1 MKSMTKLMVVA
12 MLLAAALVVAPAAAR
27 DISGNGSTVFI
38 GEKNVNLDKIFGY
51 TTVDYDQ
58 YVPNGTLVFYSSTTG
73 SGADRS
79 GTIEKTISVG
89 NTSKF
94 ELTTTDFGSL
104 IGQWYA
110 FQKGA
115 DDLTALGKADGSILV
130 QKPVLDLDVKLAKI
144 DTTYTDSVNGKTVT
158 RASNISFELEHNLGI
173 TGLDEPFKVDIEVT
187 TPSGGKLTTFGDN
200 DVQLK
205 GLELT
210 GQKNVTTNYHNAIDL
225 KGLDPGTY
233 TAIAKWPSSSDFYD
247 KGYNSNTVTFE
258 ILTKAIAISSNKDSV
273 VRGNNFVVTITG
285 ESKADYW
292 VFVKDAAIGADEYPT
307 MLAGQPGVNTTVEVD
322 SNKLPTGIIGKQSKL
337 PSSYATTQWI
347 GLDEEEKKG
356 PVSNT
361 IAVVNTKAD
370 GTRTIEFK
378 TTGKTDDRQFTI
390 RVQELKDSTK
400 YDDVKVRVEE
410 GDVTITASGTG
421 VYYIGEEITLS
432 GTCTDNKDWVY
443 LFLTGPNLPAAGVNL
458 TKLDKAVSDQKVTFT
473 QEEVEADDTWSYKWN
488 TADLADD
495 AVRTLDAGGYTI
507 YAVSQPKNKDDLS
520 DAKYATAAIQLKTGF
535 LTATSSGAKIAKGDD
550 LKITGTAMGDP
561 DNVFVWIFG
570 KNRQVLGESATVE
583 SDGSFEYELKGG
595 ETKDWSAGQYFAV
608 VQHPMM
614 DKKQGVY
621 KYDDGKIKGAPGS
634 GINEIYIGKLQAS
647 DAANALIQALDSPNI
662 DDTYVKLTFDVEE
675 PYIFIDSIGDKE
687 AGSKF
692 TITGTTNVA
701 VGDKLIIDVT
711 SAAFGPTK
719 KTEAS
724 GFGASSG
731 NVVVEKGDGAN
742 KWSFEVDASDLKP
755 DQYIVKVECIETDT
769 TATANFNLVEAVET
783 TPTTVTTTAPAVE
796 TTTTAPAGETTT
808 EPTPTPGFGAL
819 VALAGLGAVAFLVL
833 RRK

>member
-12 MLLAAALVVAPAAAR
+12 MLLVAALVVAPAAAR
-27 DISGNGSTVFI
+27 PVVSGDTVFI
-38 GEKNVNLDKIFGY
+38 GEKDVNLNKVF
-51 TTVDYDQ
+51 
-58 YVPNGTLVFYSSTTG
+58 NGSTAEIAGAGGVLVYYSSVTG
-73 SGADRS
+73 GAADRT
-79 GTIEKTISVG
+79 GTIQKSIPVNNPDT
-89 NTSKF
+89 F
-94 ELTTTDFGSL
+94 ELTATDFGSL
-104 IGQWYA
+104 TGQWYA
-110 FQKGA
+110 FNKSGTPNYA
-115 DDLTALGKADGSILV
+115 VLGDAFGSILV
-130 QKPVLDLDVKLAKI
+130 QKPTVNLDVKLAGS
-144 DTTYTDSVNGKTVT
+144 TDSVNGKTVT
-158 RASNISFELEHNLGI
+158 RSSNISFELEHNLGVEG
-173 TGLDEPFKVDIEVT
+173 TPFEIDIEVT
-187 TPSGGKLTTFGDN
+187 TPSGGKLTTFGN
-200 DVQLK
+200 NSVNLK
-205 GLELT
+205 GLPLS
-210 GQKNVTTNYHNAIDL
+210 GQKYKTDDSKGPYPLGIDL
-225 KGLDPGTY
+225 EGREAGTY

-258 ILTKAIAISSNKDSV
+258 VLTKKVAISSNKDSV

-285 ESKADYW
+285 ESKTDYY
-292 VFVKDAAIGADEYPT
+292 VFIKDASIKANEYP
-307 MLAGQPGVNTTVEVD
+307 LILEGQPGVTTENVD
-322 SNKLPTGIIGKQSKL
+322 SISGAANYLGTKAK
-337 PSSYATTQWI
+337 
-347 GLDEEEKKG
+347 
-356 PVSNT
+356 
-361 IAVVNTKAD
+361 VNTKAD
-370 GTRTIEFK
+370 GTRTIEFN
-378 TTGKTDDRQFTI
+378 TTTNTDDRQYTI
-390 RVQELKDSTK
+390 RVEEITTTPGKAST

-421 VYYIGEEITLS
+421 VYYLGEEITLS
-432 GTCTDNKDWVY
+432 GTCTDNKDYVY
-443 LFLTGPNLPAAGVNL
+443 LFLTGPNLATRGV
-458 TKLDKAVSDQKVTFT
+458 KLEGTMDPVENGTHTGFTF
-473 QEEVEADDTWSYKWN
+473 EKVEADDTWSFKWN
-488 TADLADD
+488 TADIT
-495 AVRTLDAGGYTI
+495 RSLDAGGYTI
-507 YAVSQPKNKDDLS
+507 YAVSLPRDKDALS
-520 DAKYATAAIQLKTGF
+520 QAKYATAAVQLKTGF

-561 DNVFVWIFG
+561 NNVYVWIFG

-583 SDGSFEYELKGG
+583 ADGSFEYELKGG

-614 DKKQGVY
+614 DGEQGIY
-621 KYDDGKIKGAPGS
+621 ADKDERIIYGIDGS
-634 GINEIYIGKLQAS
+634 GVAEKGINIGRLQAS

-662 DDTYVKLTFDVEE
+662 DDTYVKLTFDFEE
-675 PYIFIDSIGDKE
+675 AYIFIDPIGDKE

-711 SAAFGPTK
+711 SAAFGPTT

-742 KWSFEVDASDLKP
+742 KWSFEVDAADLKP

-769 TATANFNLVEAVET
+769 TATANFNMVEADET

>member
-12 MLLAAALVVAPAAAR
+12 MLLVAALVVAPAAAVR
-27 DISGNGSTVFI
+27 DVSSGGTVFI
-38 GEKNVNLDKIFGY
+38 GEKNVNLNGVFD
-51 TTVDYDQ
+51 TTVGDS
-58 YVPNGTLVFYSSTTG
+58 GTLVYYSSVATPD
-73 SGADRS
+73 AA
-79 GTIEKTISVG
+79 TIGQTISVS
-89 NTSKF
+89 NVTDF
-94 ELTTTDFGSL
+94 ELTTSDFGTT
-104 IGQWYA
+104 GAWYA
-110 FQKGA
+110 FNATTAKTEK
-115 DDLTALGKADGSILV
+115 LTNQSAADGYILV
-130 QKPVLDLDVKLAKI
+130 QKPSVKLNVKLAK
-144 DTTYTDSVNGKTVT
+144 DGKVTTDSVDGKTVT
-158 RASNISFELEHNLGI
+158 RNSQIAFELEHNLGI
-173 TGLDEPFKVDIEVT
+173 SLVGGPFQIDVEVT
-187 TPSGGKLTTFGDN
+187 TPNGGKLNELGKEVLSNGMVTDN
-200 DVQLK
+200 AVSLK
-205 GLELT
+205 NLRLT
-210 GQKNVTTNYHNAIDL
+210 GQKNTTAAISLEGMDA
-225 KGLDPGTY
+225 GTY
-233 TAIAKWPSSSDFYD
+233 TAIAKWPSKTDIRGSDFYD
-247 KGYNSNTVTFE
+247 KGYNSNTVNFE
-258 ILTKAIAISSNKDSV
+258 ILSKAIAISSSKDSV

-292 VFVKDAAIGADEYPT
+292 VFVKDAAIAGKEYPT
-307 MLAGQPGVNTTVEVD
+307 MLANQPGVNTSIMKTTAGMIDLE
-322 SNKLPTGIIGKQSKL
+322 PGYKL
-337 PSSYATTQWI
+337 PSSLATVDGKNVT
-347 GLDEEEKKG
+347 
-356 PVSNT
+356 NT
-361 IAVVNTKAD
+361 VAVVGTKAD
-370 GTRTIEFK
+370 GTRDIEFR
-378 TTGKTDDRQFTI
+378 TTGDTKDRQFTI
-390 RVQELKDSTK
+390 RVQEVKDTNK

-473 QEEVEADDTWSYKWN
+473 EEEVDADDTWSYKWN
-488 TADLADD
+488 TADLADE

-520 DAKYATAAIQLKTGF
+520 EAKYATAAIQLKTGF

-570 KNRQVLGESATVE
+570 KNLQVLGESATVE

-595 ETKDWSAGQYFAV
+595 DTKDWSAGQYFAV
-608 VQHPMM
+608 IQHPMM
-614 DKKQGVY
+614 DKKQGIKAGAKDTPKEGWLVGESGSGFM
-621 KYDDGKIKGAPGS
+621 DVKIKA
-634 GINEIYIGKLQAS
+634 LQAS
-647 DAANALIQALDSPNI
+647 DAATALIQALDSPNI

-675 PYIFIDSIGDKE
+675 PYIFIDPIGDKA

-692 TITGTTNVA
+692 TITGTTNAA

-711 SAAFGPTK
+711 SAAFGPSK

-731 NVVVEKGDGAN
+731 NVIVEKGDGAN
-742 KWSFEVDASDLKP
+742 KWSFEVDAADLKP

-783 TPTTVTTTAPAVE
+783 TPTTVVTTTAPAGEV
-796 TTTTAPAGETTT
+796 TTTAPAGETTT
-808 EPTPTPGFGAL
+808 EPTPAPGFGAL

>member
-12 MLLAAALVVAPAAAR
+12 MLLVAALVVAPAAADR
-27 DISGNGSTVFI
+27 TIEKSGATVFI
-38 GEKNVNLDKIFGY
+38 GEKNVNLNPVFGLDEEGEGQM
-51 TTVDYDQ
+51 V
-58 YVPNGTLVFYSSTTG
+58 TLVYYSSITT
-73 SGADRS
+73 SDSKRI
-79 GTIEKTISVG
+79 GTIQKTVTVPDTK
-89 NTSKF
+89 NF
-94 ELTTTDFGSL
+94 ELTATDFGSST
-104 IGQWYA
+104 GQWYGFTQVNA
-110 FQKGA
+110 AAGLE
-115 DDLTALGKADGSILV
+115 DLTDKPSILV
-130 QKPVLDLDVKLAKI
+130 QKPSVTLNVKLAK
-144 DTTYTDSVNGKTVT
+144 DGKVTTDSVDGKTVT
-158 RASNISFELEHNLGI
+158 RNSQIAFELEHNLGI
-173 TGLDEPFKVDIEVT
+173 GLDDPFKIDVEVT
-187 TPSGGKLTTFGDN
+187 TPNGGKLNELGKKFGTETP
-200 DVQLK
+200 VPLK
-205 GLELT
+205 NLRLT
-210 GQKNVTTNYHNAIDL
+210 GQKNTTDAISLEGMDA
-225 KGLDPGTY
+225 GTY
-233 TAIAKWPSSSDFYD
+233 TAIAKWPSKTEILGSDFYD
-247 KGYNSNTVTFE
+247 KGYNSNTVNFE
-258 ILTKAIAISSNKDSV
+258 ILSKAIAISSNKDSV

-292 VFVKDAAIGADEYPT
+292 VFVKDAAIAEKEYPT
-307 MLAGQPGVNTTVEVD
+307 MLANQPGVNT
-322 SNKLPTGIIGKQSKL
+322 SIITAGMIDLEPDYNL
-337 PSSYATTQWI
+337 PSSLATVDGKNVT
-347 GLDEEEKKG
+347 
-356 PVSNT
+356 NT
-361 IAVVNTKAD
+361 VAVVGTKAD
-370 GTRTIEFK
+370 GTRDIEFR
-378 TTGKTDDRQFTI
+378 TTGDTKDRQFTI
-390 RVQELKDSTK
+390 RVQEVKDTNK

-458 TKLDKAVSDQKVTFT
+458 TKLDKAVSDQADTFT
-473 QEEVEADDTWSYKWN
+473 REEVEADDTWSYKWN
-488 TADLADD
+488 TADLAED

-595 ETKDWSAGQYFAV
+595 ETRDWSAGQYFAV

-621 KYDDGKIKGAPGS
+621 KYDDGKIRGAEGS

-675 PYIFIDSIGDKE
+675 PYIFIDSIGIKE

-724 GFGASSG
+724 GFGAVSG

-769 TATANFNLVEAVET
+769 TATANFNLVEPVET
-783 TPTTVTTTAPAVE
+783 TPTAEVTTTAPAGEV
-796 TTTTAPAGETTT
+796 TTTAPAGETTT

>member
-1 MKSMTKLMVVA
+1 MVVA
-12 MLLAAALVVAPAAAR
+12 MLLVAALVVAPAAAAR
-27 DISGNGSTVFI
+27 EISGNGSTVFI
-38 GEKNVNLDKIFGY
+38 GEKDVNLDKIFGY
-51 TTVDYDQ
+51 TDVNYGQ
-58 YVPNGTLVFYSSTTG
+58 YVPNGTLVYYSSITG
-73 SGADRS
+73 GGSERT
-79 GTIEKTISVG
+79 GTIEKTISVV

-115 DDLTALGKADGSILV
+115 DDLTALGKANGSILV

-187 TPSGGKLTTFGDN
+187 TPSGGKLTTFGAN
-200 DVQLK
+200 DVELK

-210 GQKNVTTNYHNAIDL
+210 GQKNVTTDYSDAIDL

-233 TAIAKWPSSSDFYD
+233 TAIAKWPSTSDFYD

-292 VFVKDAAIGADEYPT
+292 VFVKDAAIGANEYPV
-307 MLAGQPGVNTTVEVD
+307 MLAGQPGVNTTVDDNGLGVAGQTD
-322 SNKLPTGIIGKQSKL
+322 LPA
-337 PSSYATTQWI
+337 SYAWNRSTKEHVVN
-347 GLDEEEKKG
+347 D
-356 PVSNT
+356 T

-378 TTGKTDDRQFTI
+378 TTGYTDDRQFTI

-432 GTCTDNKDWVY
+432 GTCTDNKNNVY

-458 TKLDKAVSDQKVTFT
+458 TRLDKAVSDQADTFT
-473 QEEVEADDTWSYKWN
+473 EEEVEADDTWSYKWN
-488 TADLADD
+488 TADLADE
-495 AVRTLDAGGYTI
+495 AVRSLDAGGYTI

-520 DAKYATAAIQLKTGF
+520 QAKYATAAIQLKTGF

-570 KNRQVLGESATVE
+570 KNKQILGESATVE

-595 ETKDWSAGQYFAV
+595 DTKDWSAGQYFAV

-614 DKKQGVY
+614 DKKQG
-621 KYDDGKIKGAPGS
+621 IKAGAKDTDYEGWIVGEEGS
-634 GINEIYIGKLQAS
+634 GFKEVKIRALQAS

-675 PYIFIDSIGDKE
+675 PYIFIDPIGIKE

-724 GFGASSG
+724 GFGAVSG

-783 TPTTVTTTAPAVE
+783 TPTTEVETTAPVGEE
-796 TTTTAPAGETTT
+796 TTTVPAGEETT